1 MSDRPTLETDD
12 LDLELHNPR
21 VLQDRY
27 SEMMEHARKLE
38 RERDEAI
45 RQRNETNESSVFSCN
60 FYYEEKLK
68 AERERDEAREKSERY
83 RIEANAMM
91 MQRDEWAAMC
101 GRYKQERDEAL
112 MDRANGDIATM
123 TINHY
128 ERILRERDEA
138 REAFKIVYNE
148 RVQMELERNEW
159 KNKAYSHATD
169 YTLMEA
175 KCFRLEQ
182 QLKEYDKL
190 KS

>member
-1 MSDRPTLETDD
+1 MSDTPETDASCGYA
-12 LDLELHNPR
+12 LSSHYGRLEGSY
-21 VLQDRY
+21 LQMDW
-27 SEMMEHARKLE
+27 SGPFVHAEVARKLE
-38 RERDEAI
+38 RERDEV
-45 RQRNETNESSVFSCN
+45 R
-60 FYYEEKLK
+60 KK
-68 AERERDEAREKSERY
+68 AELY

-101 GRYKQERDEAL
+101 GRYKQERDEVKEKYRWAVIHWQIGAAK
-112 MDRANGDIATM
+112 M
-123 TINHY
+123 
-128 ERILRERDEA
+128 ERERD
-138 REAFKIVYNE
+138 
-148 RVQMELERNEW
+148 EW